1 MCFWFVLYIHC
12 SVGVL
17 KCLTLFPAMFCSS
30 ECQSEAFK
38 QYHYYECEIM
48 DLMLES
54 EDKQFSMRA
63 FLKALF
69 LFDGVI
75 EDLEDFLSENDNNPT
90 IFDFDMSIQTS
101 LSHKNSLLAANSL
114 SKSHQT
120 PTDDYTNIFQHPR
133 LISMWKSHEKF
144 INNFLLNQTL
154 IGNSSSHTITGWPKK
169 KNYRND
175 IILPS
180 QLCDQIGSGI
190 YPFHALL
197 NHSCAPNVTRTFFG
211 DKMVLVVC
219 RTILKDEQLFDSY
232 R

>member
-1 MCFWFVLYIHC
+1 
-12 SVGVL
+12 
-17 KCLTLFPAMFCSS
+17 MFCSS
-30 ECQSEAFK
+30 ECQSEALK
-38 QYHYYECEIM
+38 QYHHYECEIM
-48 DLMLES
+48 DLLLES
-54 EDKQFSMRA
+54 EDKQFSLRA
-63 FLKALF
+63 FFKALF

-75 EDLEDFLSENDNNPT
+75 EDLEDFLRENDNNPT
-90 IFDFDMSIQTS
+90 VFDFDMSIKTS
-101 LSHKNSLLAANSL
+101 VKHKNTLLAANSL

-120 PTDDYTNIFQHPR
+120 PTDDYTAIFQHPR
-133 LISMWKSHEKF
+133 LISMWESHEKF

-219 RTILKDEQLFDSY
+219 RTILKDDQLFDSY